1 MEVASVSITPL
12 DGFWIRIG
20 VKEENRDEIHE
31 SFDNWL
37 DKVGEKMK
45 GGEGLEEIVNEL
57 FKKRQE
63 LMGEVATFFIKKL
76 YSEELNRE
84 TAVCPRCGKE
94 VKRAGEHE
102 RTVETM
108 IGEIK
113 LKRPYFWCESC
124 KKGFYPLDKVLDLSN
139 RKKRGICRERGRVWL
154 LNSPSAKPKSCS
166 RN

>member
-12 DGFWIRIG
+12 DGFGIRIG

-63 LMGEVATFFIKKL
+63 LMGEVATFLIEKN
-76 YSEELNRE
+76 Y
-84 TAVCPRCGKE
+84 
-94 VKRAGEHE
+94 
-102 RTVETM
+102 
-108 IGEIK
+108 I
-113 LKRPYFWCESC
+113 LKS
-124 KKGFYPLDKVLDLSN
+124 
-139 RKKRGICRERGRVWL
+139 
-154 LNSPSAKPKSCS
+154 
-166 RN
+166 